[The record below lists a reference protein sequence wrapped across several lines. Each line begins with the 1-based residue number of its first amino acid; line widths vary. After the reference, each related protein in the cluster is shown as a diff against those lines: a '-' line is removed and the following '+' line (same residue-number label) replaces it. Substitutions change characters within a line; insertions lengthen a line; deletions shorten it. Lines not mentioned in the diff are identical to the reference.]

1 MDKDIGNYL
10 DGIEFETE
18 VYPGVYWVPLNR
30 LGRTRYRNEEMKQV
44 ADLPIEERRGKI
56 QNLYEAVQ
64 LFQCAE
70 FKGVIDNVKRRTNRK
85 ELWELHKN
93 RENAVRSNEGC
104 CASDTNWLSY
114 FLEGKYDA
122 LGAFCYVHEDMNGH
136 ITTYIKQDDDYYFID
151 MMMCR
156 KDSQEYFKKEDG
168 NPSGIENAL
177 WSGYLYRCKN
187 PYDYCMFTIEK
198 LKEANRAVPYCFY
211 LRETVCVEATGVRI
225 RKNGFTLLL
234 PENENPKVL
243 YLKEDSP
250 CDATIVPTP
259 GKIKNNISVVPQ
271 IFYECYIW
279 LRNCYK
285 CMVACLK
292 HGCYS
297 LGIIN
302 EGDTGK

>member
-1 MDKDIGNYL
+1 
-10 DGIEFETE
+10 
-18 VYPGVYWVPLNR
+18 
-30 LGRTRYRNEEMKQV
+30 MKQV

-70 FKGVIDNVKRRTNRK
+70 LKGVADNVSCMTNWK

-93 RENAVRSNEGC
+93 REISVRSNEGC

-122 LGAFCYVHEDMNGH
+122 MGAFCYIHEDVNGH
-136 ITTYIKQDDDYYFID
+136 ITTYIKQDDNYYFID

-168 NPSGIENAL
+168 NLFSIEKGL

-187 PYDYCMFTIEK
+187 PYDYCLFTIDK
-198 LKEANRAVPYCFY
+198 CKEMNRAVPYCFY
-211 LRETVCVEATGVRI
+211 IRETLCVEATGARL
-225 RKNGFTLLL
+225 RKKGFTLLI

-243 YLKEDSP
+243 YLKEDSF
-250 CDATIVPTP
+250 CDVAIVPMP
-259 GKIKNNISVVPQ
+259 GKVRKDIKRVRELKN
-271 IFYECYIW
+271 YEKGRRIYLKLFFAMS
-279 LRNCYK
+279 LRHSCSGK
-285 CMVACLK
+285 K
-292 HGCYS
+292 H
-297 LGIIN
+297 
-302 EGDTGK
+302 